1 MRLRISFFILADW
14 YSPARAGLF
23 QTELKYKNVFSILY
37 YIMSKN
43 NLKSSQKQSV
53 VVKIGDT
60 TYKRRRPKRKI
71 GIKKIVPIIN
81 TGPFVTGILATPSTY
96 PGSGSAST
104 FQNISPFQPR
114 NIIAADPR
122 IPIQPIDQPEAYDR
136 LFPGPGRLLNRRP
149 REFDLESNISDV
161 TDASSYSIF
170 PEDFRSVASQV
181 SESRRGLEMI
191 EIPQRGMGSSI
202 NPPSIEEIRKT
213 QLTPQQQM
221 DLLYSQQFV
230 NPTFNNNRF
239 SSEENFRNYESGN
252 PSTILD
258 RRLSRKEGFNLS
270 PNFPIPDPGQP
281 LFQDSV
287 NGSIDFK

>member
-1 MRLRISFFILADW
+1 
-14 YSPARAGLF
+14 
-23 QTELKYKNVFSILY
+23 
-37 YIMSKN
+37 MSKN

-60 TYKRRRPKRKI
+60 TYKRRRPKRKV
-71 GIKKIVPIIN
+71 GIKKIPIIN
-81 TGPFVTGILATPSTY
+81 TGPFVTGILATPSSF

-122 IPIQPIDQPEAYDR
+122 SPIQPIYQPEAYDS
-136 LFPGPGRLLNRRP
+136 LFPGPGLLLNRRP
-149 REFDLESNISDV
+149 REFDLESDISDV
-161 TDASSYSIF
+161 TGASSYNSGF

-181 SESRRGLEMI
+181 SESSRGLEMI

-213 QLTPQQQM
+213 QLTPQQQI

-239 SSEENFRNYESGN
+239 SSEENLRNYERGN
-252 PSTILD
+252 PSSIIE
-258 RRLSRKEGFNLS
+258 RRLSRREGFNLS
-270 PNFPIPDPGQP
+270 PNFPIPEAGQP
-281 LFQDSV
+281 VFQDSD